1 VFEYSIRDLAGF
13 KFSLS
18 NTIQVLSC
26 INCSMKIEGIT
37 PKSSVL
43 LYLLYTKLRGYYEAE
58 KE

>member
-1 VFEYSIRDLAGF
+1 
-13 KFSLS
+13 
-18 NTIQVLSC
+18 
-26 INCSMKIEGIT
+26 MKIEGIT